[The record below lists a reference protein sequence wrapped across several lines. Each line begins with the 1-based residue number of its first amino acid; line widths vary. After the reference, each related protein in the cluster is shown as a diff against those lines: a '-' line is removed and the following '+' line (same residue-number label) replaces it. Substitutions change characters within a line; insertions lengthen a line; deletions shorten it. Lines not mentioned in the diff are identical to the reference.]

1 MDQNNILSTVFGSLS
16 QGLYRL
22 TFVITTLCIDIGCS
36 FNVHSSEALSESMA
50 ITFSQPDFWLK
61 PESTLFWRSDLV
73 FFFNDS
79 RKKPKDIRPF
89 LQQEIQDYLTA
100 RTCRFTEDKNSARYG
115 LVAVVV
121 LGEGITAAD
130 ILQKFKLTP
139 SFKASNRYEKGTIV
153 VAIFDAMTE
162 KILWR
167 GALQANINLSLPA
180 EVRRQRVREGIAR
193 ILTHVPQ
200 QKPEA

>member
-1 MDQNNILSTVFGSLS
+1 MDQRNVLSRVTGSLS
-16 QGLYRL
+16 QGLSQL
-22 TFVITTLCIDIGCS
+22 AFVIATLFIDVGCS
-36 FNVHSSEALSESMA
+36 FNVHDSEALSESMA
-50 ITFSQPDFWLK
+50 ITFSQPDFWLE

-79 RKKPKDIRPF
+79 RKKPKGIRPI
-89 LQQEIQDYLTA
+89 LQQEIQGYLTA
-100 RTCRFTEDKNSARYG
+100 RTYRFTEDKNSARYG

-130 ILQKFKLTP
+130 ILQQFKLTP

-162 KILWR
+162 KVLWR
-167 GALQANINLSLPA
+167 GALQANIDLGLSPKA
-180 EVRRQRVREGIAR
+180 RQQRVREGIAR
-193 ILTHVPQ
+193 LLSHVPQ